1 MIKKKLDKVMALML
15 SGTLALSLA
24 ACGSQPAETTESTET
39 TSTTESAAGTQ
50 EASAEPPVLFESAY
64 GSKAEALQAG
74 LDLNV
79 AIAEEG
85 MILLKNEADALP
97 LAKESKVTLL
107 GYAAIA
113 PNAGASKNGG
123 DASAGSAIAQA
134 NVISGMEDAGLQ
146 LNHTVLNL

>member
-39 TSTTESAAGTQ
+39 TSTTESVAGTQ

-97 LAKESKVTLL
+97 LAKESKVHCLAMRQLL
-107 GYAAIA
+107 LMLVPARTAVMHL
-113 PNAGASKNGG
+113 P
-123 DASAGSAIAQA
+123 
-134 NVISGMEDAGLQ
+134 VLQ
-146 LNHTVLNL
+146 LRRQMSFPEWKMQDSS